1 MPQSGPDPEQLTRRD
16 VQHNDLIAR
25 RRCAYHANMAV
36 KQQIKSV
43 NWHPFTENRMTC
55 IEPFRLRQIQNIADL
70 RAGQT
75 AKWRDPGKQAFVQ
88 IVQFMHLSIDPA
100 Q

>member
-16 VQHNDLIAR
+16 VQHDDLITGWRGAH
-25 RRCAYHANMAV
+25 HADMAV

-55 IEPFRLRQIQNIADL
+55 IEPFRLCQIQNLADL

-75 AKWRDPGKQAFVQ
+75 AKRRDIGKQAFIQ
-88 IVQFMHLSIDPA
+88 IIQFMHYSIDPA